1 MWIGKRIKDK
11 IRFGEGKCAHCGEEC
26 KLTIDHFIPK
36 SKGINVNQSGNY
48 IGLCEKCNQEKAD
61 RIVTPEWYIYI
72 SEEKKENLKRYMRY
86 NRNVLKNITDDS
98 DILEYLENL

>member
-36 SKGINVNQSGNY
+36 YPNH
-48 IGLCEKCNQEKAD
+48 LWC
-61 RIVTPEWYIYI
+61 
-72 SEEKKENLKRYMRY
+72 L
-86 NRNVLKNITDDS
+86 
-98 DILEYLENL
+98 